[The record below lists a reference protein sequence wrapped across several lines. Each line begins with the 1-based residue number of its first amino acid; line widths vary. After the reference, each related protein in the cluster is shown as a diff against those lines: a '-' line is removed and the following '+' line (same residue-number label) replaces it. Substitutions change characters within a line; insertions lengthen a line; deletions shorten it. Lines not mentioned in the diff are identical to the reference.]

1 MGGLVR
7 AVVALVAALALA
19 FLAPAAVYADEPGE
33 SDEAKVLVLQA
44 IALLVNTPDDMMAIE
59 ERVGDA
65 LEAPHKEGVDLA
77 MVQQA
82 ADALG
87 ADDMDRAKELLQSA
101 IGAGPYVG
109 TGVPEPVR
117 EASGEPGRP
126 AFAVAGE
133 SGTTVVLDAYDPDRG
148 LDRGEV
154 VLLVL
159 SVVVLLGG
167 VLLSWR
173 LRPADTVR
181 QLRRTAVSKEA

>member
-7 AVVALVAALALA
+7 ALAALTAALALT
-19 FLAPAAVYADEPGE
+19 FLAPAAAYADEPGE
-33 SDEAKVLVLQA
+33 SDEAKALVLQA
-44 IALLVNTPDDMMAIE
+44 IALMVNTPDDMMAIE

-65 LEAPHKEGVDLA
+65 LEASDKEGVDLD

-82 ADALG
+82 ADALDTG
-87 ADDMDRAKELLQSA
+87 DMRRARDLLQSA

-117 EASGEPGRP
+117 EGSGQPGIP

-133 SGTTVVLDAYDPDRG
+133 SGTTVVLDAYQPDGG

-181 QLRRTAVSKEA
+181 QLRRAAAKEE